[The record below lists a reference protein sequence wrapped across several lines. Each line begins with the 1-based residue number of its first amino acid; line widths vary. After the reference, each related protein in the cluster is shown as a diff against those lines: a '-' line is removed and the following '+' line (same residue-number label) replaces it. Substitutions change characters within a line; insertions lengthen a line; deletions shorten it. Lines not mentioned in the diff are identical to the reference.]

1 MIAEKTLAAIDA
13 AIFKD
18 QGSAY
23 RKFLRELMPQA
34 EDAYRES
41 GDDFRSHLGASLIGR
56 PCDREL
62 WLTFHWAKKRP
73 IEARVLRLFNRGH
86 LEEPRMV
93 AALMAI
99 GCQVWQHDASGEQYR
114 ITGVGGH
121 YGSAIDGVVKG
132 IPEMPDIAILTEF
145 KTHGDKSFKKLQGE
159 GVRKAKF
166 EHYVQMNQYMG
177 EYNLPYAL
185 YLATNK
191 NDDDLYAEIIKFD
204 PDNYQQFKARARTIV
219 LTKEI
224 PARINNSPS
233 WYQCRFCDFKS
244 LCHGAD
250 TVERNCRT
258 CFHSHTHEDGTWR
271 CIKPMQ
277 PIGEGQDK
285 ILTKQ
290 DQLAGCEDYKEIP
303 NIRVK

>member
-114 ITGVGGH
+114 ISGVGGH

-132 IPEMPDIAILTEF
+132 IPEMPELAILTEF
-145 KTHGDKSFKKLQGE
+145 KTHNDKSFQKLVKE
-159 GVRKAKF
+159 GVRAAKF

-177 EYNLPYAL
+177 EYKLSHAL

-191 NDDDLYAEIIKFD
+191 NDDDLYAEIIAFD
-204 PDNYQQFKARARTIV
+204 EGNYQTFKNRARTII
-219 LTKEI
+219 LRQDA
-224 PARINNSPS
+224 PPRINNSPS
-233 WYQCRFCDFKS
+233 WWQCRFCDYKGI
-244 LCHGAD
+244 CHNAHP
-250 TVERNCRT
+250 VERNCRT
-258 CFHSHTHEDGTWR
+258 CKWANTYEDGTWR
-271 CIKPMQ
+271 CNVPSQ
-277 PIGEGQDK
+277 PIGEGSDK
-285 ILTKQ
+285 ILTKE
-290 DQLAGCEDYKEIP
+290 DQLAGCDQYQENP
-303 NIRVK
+303 TIRAK